1 MSLGRVAGDG
11 RRHPVLDRPGA
22 LACHPHARLHH
33 RCTVERGWPV
43 DPASITIVQ
52 GLTMHDSGE
61 DAEDTDD
68 RLEDFVEE
76 KFPEAEL
83 EIHEGNQPVYTY
95 LVAVE

>member
-1 MSLGRVAGDG
+1 MVSEEDELI
-11 RRHPVLDRPGA
+11 
-22 LACHPHARLHH
+22 
-33 RCTVERGWPV
+33 TVIR
-43 DPASITIVQ
+43 
-52 GLTMHDSGE
+52 GE

-68 RLEDFVEE
+68 RLEDFVEG